1 MSEYAIGFD
10 IGSSS
15 VKASIVNLETRVV
28 MGTTHYPQ
36 TEMAVISSQ
45 TGWAEQQP
53 ELWWENLCHA
63 SKKLI
68 AELQINV
75 NKIKS
80 IGISYQMH
88 GLVVIDS
95 NQQVLRPAIIW
106 SDSRAVKIGNYAFE
120 DLGEEKCLTHLLNS
134 PGNFT
139 ASKLKWV
146 ADNEP
151 ELFARVD
158 KFLLPGDYI
167 AMRMTGEVATTVSG
181 LSEAILWDYKKGKV
195 ANFVLD
201 YYGISSALVP
211 EIVPTF
217 AEHGHLQA
225 TAARQLGLKPET
237 KVTYRAGDQ
246 PNNAMSLNVLQPG
259 EIAATGGTSGVV
271 YAVVDQPLFDPQS
284 RVNGFVH
291 VNHTEANKRIG
302 VLLCINGAGSQYSW
316 VRQQVALAGTSYG
329 EMERMASAV
338 PINSEGLRIIPFG
351 NGAER
356 ILQNKEIGARII
368 NLQLNRHKRA
378 HFFRAALEG
387 IAFSFVYGIEIIN
400 AMGIS
405 TNVIRVGS
413 DNLFRSGVFSSTIAE
428 LTECKIEVM
437 DTTGAIGAAL
447 ASGVGVGAFKDV
459 TEAVQGLSNSKSYY
473 PSKDNSNYKL
483 GYEVWKEDLN
493 KIIENI

>member
-1 MSEYAIGFD
+1 
-10 IGSSS
+10 
-15 VKASIVNLETRVV
+15 
-28 MGTTHYPQ
+28 
-36 TEMAVISSQ
+36 
-45 TGWAEQQP
+45 
-53 ELWWENLCHA
+53 
-63 SKKLI
+63 
-68 AELQINV
+68 
-75 NKIKS
+75 
-80 IGISYQMH
+80 
-88 GLVVIDS
+88 
-95 NQQVLRPAIIW
+95 
-106 SDSRAVKIGNYAFE
+106 
-120 DLGEEKCLTHLLNS
+120 
-134 PGNFT
+134 
-139 ASKLKWV
+139 
-146 ADNEP
+146 
-151 ELFARVD
+151 
-158 KFLLPGDYI
+158 
-167 AMRMTGEVATTVSG
+167 
-181 LSEAILWDYKKGKV
+181 
-195 ANFVLD
+195 
-201 YYGISSALVP
+201 
-211 EIVPTF
+211 
-217 AEHGHLQA
+217 
-225 TAARQLGLKPET
+225 
-237 KVTYRAGDQ
+237 
-246 PNNAMSLNVLQPG
+246 
-259 EIAATGGTSGVV
+259 
-271 YAVVDQPLFDPQS
+271 
-284 RVNGFVH
+284 
-291 VNHTEANKRIG
+291 
-302 VLLCINGAGSQYSW
+302 
-316 VRQQVALAGTSYG
+316 
-329 EMERMASAV
+329 MERMASAV